1 MSLAYQGE
9 KENKRSLYLKKK
21 KQVRKLR
28 RKSLKHRNMKVK
40 SRPYPSTSLAG
51 TL

>member
-21 KQVRKLR
+21 KQVRKI
-28 RKSLKHRNMKVK
+28 KKKISK
-40 SRPYPSTSLAG
+40 T
-51 TL
+51 